1 MSNHFIDAVQ
11 KRRSIYQI
19 GSESPID
26 DNRIIEIIGQMVK
39 HTPSSF
45 NCQSARA
52 VVLFGEHH
60 KKLWDIVFKTLL
72 PVLDAEKK
80 SQTEQKIQGFAAGH
94 GTVLYFE
101 DFEAIQPLMV
111 QFPLYQDKFPVWSQ
125 NANGML
131 QFAVWTALEENGL
144 GASLQHY
151 NPLIDDAVHAEW
163 KLPSG
168 WQLTGQMPFGAPAG
182 KPGEKS
188 FEPLEKRMLV
198 FR

>member
-1 MSNHFIDAVQ
+1 MSNCFIDAVQ
-11 KRRSIYQI
+11 NRRSIYQI
-19 GSESPID
+19 GSDSPIND
-26 DNRIIEIIGQMVK
+26 TRIIEIVGQMVK

-60 KKLWDIVFKTLL
+60 KKLWNIVLQTLL
-72 PVLDAEKK
+72 SVVESEKK
-80 SQTEQKIQGFAAGH
+80 AQTEQKIQGFAAGH

-101 DFEAIQPLMV
+101 DTEAVEPLIES
-111 QFPLYQDKFPVWSQ
+111 FPLYKDKFPIWSQ

-151 NPLIDDAVHAEW
+151 NPLIDDVVRAEW
-163 KLPSG
+163 KLPAS
-168 WQLTGQMPFGAPAG
+168 WQMTGQMPFGAPVG
-182 KPGEKS
+182 KPAEKS